1 MKLDE
6 KIPMAKQTIRFISRH
21 DDAPIEEVNEALD
34 ALIAF
39 IKEEKKE
46 SAKRRAEKVEAE

>member
-21 DDAPIEEVNEALD
+21 DDSPIEDVNQALD
-34 ALIAF
+34 ALISF

-46 SAKRRAEKVEAE
+46 AAKRRAEKVEEQ